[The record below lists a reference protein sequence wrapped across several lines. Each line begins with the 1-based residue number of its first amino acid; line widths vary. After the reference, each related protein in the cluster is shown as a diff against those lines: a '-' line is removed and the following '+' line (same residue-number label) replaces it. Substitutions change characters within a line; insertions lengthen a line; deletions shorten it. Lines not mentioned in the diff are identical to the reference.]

1 MLVCGFV
8 STFCDNYNCLMHAI
22 KKLDFFFLDCF
33 VRHVTIQV
41 DIYIYIWNKLHVHVS
56 YISSW
61 HKWVETNFVG
71 GMNLFYCG

>member
-22 KKLDFFFLDCF
+22 KKLVFFLDCF

-41 DIYIYIWNKLHVHVS
+41 DIYIYGINYMFMCRIYLVGTNGLTQTL
-56 YISSW
+56 
-61 HKWVETNFVG
+61 WVE
-71 GMNLFYCG
+71 